1 MARVMSK
8 SMLKLIA
15 ALLLTSMSLG
25 GPAVALQLTDLSKV
39 DTKALAGKW
48 SAKPEGSNRLVLS
61 CGDCRGLTAIDV
73 QLSKA
78 PAGMEDRVRAGKTT
92 AQTMLDICRKNAAKS
107 GTECYGLKKSNLKS
121 AVGFVSDVKIS
132 DNIYA
137 NTYTLYQDDQ
147 LLLMRCIAGSR
158 AEAKRIGAL
167 AFQKIAPQ
175 IVR

>member
-1 MARVMSK
+1 MSGRMK
-8 SMLKLIA
+8 KLIA
-15 ALLLTSMSLG
+15 AILLASMSLG
-25 GPAVALQLTDLSKV
+25 GPASAMQLTDLSKV
-39 DTKALAGKW
+39 DTRALAGKW
-48 SAKPEGSNRLVLS
+48 SAKPQGKRLVLS
-61 CGDCRGLTAIDV
+61 CSDCKGFTAIDV

-78 PAGMEDRVRAGKTT
+78 PDGMEGRVRAGRTT
-92 AQTMLDICRKNAAKS
+92 AQTMFDICKKNAAKS

-147 LLLMRCIAGSR
+147 LLLMRCVASSR
-158 AEAKRIGAL
+158 AEAKRVGTL